1 MHDLKEDIGMTVRYD
16 AVDWNEQI
24 DGYTQDFWN
33 QNTTQFWLEKEF
45 PVTEDKNTWNND
57 LNDAQRFTY
66 VHALAGLTFLDTRQ
80 GGEGMPLIGLHVHDL
95 QQKAVIS
102 FMGAMEQVHAKSY
115 STIFTTLIPRSE
127 ERQALFKWVET
138 NKHLK
143 YKADVIVGKYLKLF
157 NPNASEE
164 EIFMAMVASV
174 LLESF
179 LFYSGFFYPLYLK
192 GQGKMTK
199 SGEIID
205 LILRDEAIHG
215 AYIGLLAYEKF
226 QRFDAATQVRL
237 QMEVYDMVEGLYQ
250 NEVAYSQEV
259 YGSIGMVDQVEKFLR
274 YNANKALQNF
284 GFEPYFEEEQINS
297 IVENGIKIGTKIH
310 DFFSL
315 KGNGYKKAIVAPI
328 TDDDFV
334 FDIA

>member
-1 MHDLKEDIGMTVRYD
+1 MVRYD

-24 DGYTQDFWN
+24 DSYTQDFWN
-33 QNTTQFWLEKEF
+33 QNTTQMWLEKEF

-80 GGEGMPLIGLHVHDL
+80 GGEGMPLIGLHVEDL
-95 QQKAVIS
+95 QRKAVIS
-102 FMGAMEQVHAKSY
+102 FMGAMEQIHAKSY

-127 ERQALFKWVET
+127 ERKNLFKWVEQ
-138 NKHLK
+138 NKYLNK
-143 YKADVIVGKYLKLF
+143 KADIIVGKYLKLF
-157 NPNASEE
+157 NPLASDEE
-164 EIFMAMVASV
+164 VFLAMVASV
-174 LLESF
+174 LLESY

-215 AYIGLLAYEKF
+215 AYIGLLAYEMFQKF
-226 QRFDAATQVRL
+226 DETTQSRL
-237 QMEVYDMVEGLYQ
+237 MMEVYDMVEQLHQ
-250 NEVAYSQEV
+250 NELGYTEEV
-259 YGSIGMVDQVEKFLR
+259 YSGIGMVDQVERFLK
-274 YNANKALQNF
+274 YNANKALMNF
-284 GFEPYFEEEQINS
+284 GFEPYFDEEPINS
-297 IVENGIKIGTKIH
+297 IVENGIKLGTKIH

-328 TDDDFV
+328 TDDDFI
-334 FDIA
+334 FDNL